1 MIQVRLMFLQNL
13 LGLGPIQMR
22 KTIEIQVS
30 QVKNTGIVD
39 NERKAKCLS
48 MLCHSDILIEQQ
60 NAKV

>member
-1 MIQVRLMFLQNL
+1 MFLQNL
-13 LGLGPIQMR
+13 LGLGLIQMR

-60 NAKV
+60 NAKI